1 MRQAESGYLPSL
13 DGWRALAIG
22 AVLLV
27 HDQPIMHFRINYLQS
42 RGAAGV
48 YLFFALSGILV
59 TWRILKEE
67 ESTGLDLRSFY
78 IRRLFRI
85 QPAALCYLAAIVI
98 LNLLSITHERWRFIL
113 GALLSYRNFQMHV
126 SDPLGPGWLTGHFW
140 TLAVEEHFYIFLSL
154 FLFAFRR
161 HRITILSTLIV
172 ILVGVQFWVRSTG
185 GSEETSVRTYW
196 MVQYLLFAS
205 LLSLLLRLPPAITAV
220 RRYLQ
225 PHIAFGLTGFTGIM
239 AFLLSGRRDLSIQN
253 VLNRDHLLYYFFA
266 IWIIATMLHP
276 QSLTTR
282 LLELAPMRFIGRLSY
297 SIYLWHKLFFTA
309 VVPDLGV
316 TWKPLLTA
324 EARPLRY
331 ITTLVA
337 AYLSYRFLERPL
349 IRVGH
354 RLASSTGELVP
365 AATSTAPRTYRH
377 V

>member
-27 HDQPIMHFRINYLQS
+27 HDQPIKHFRINYLQS

-59 TWRILKEE
+59 TWRILEEE

-85 QPAALCYLAAIVI
+85 QPAAFCYLAVIVI
-98 LNLLSITHERWRFIL
+98 LNLFSVTHERWRFIL
-113 GALLSYRNFQMHV
+113 GALLSYRNFQMRV

-161 HRITILSTLIV
+161 YRITILSALIV
-172 ILVGVQFWVRSTG
+172 ILVGVQFWARSTG

-196 MVQYLLFAS
+196 VVQYLLFAS
-205 LLSLLLRLPPAITAV
+205 LLSLLLRLPSVMAV
-220 RRYLQ
+220 ARRYLQ
-225 PHIAFGLTGFTGIM
+225 PHIAFGLTGFSMIM
-239 AFLLSGRRDLSIQN
+239 TYLLSGGRDLAIRSL
-253 VLNRDHLLYYFFA
+253 LNGDYLLYYFFA
-266 IWIIATMLHP
+266 VWIIATMLHP
-276 QSLTTR
+276 KSLTTR

-316 TWKPLLTA
+316 TWKPLLIA

-331 ITTLVA
+331 IATVVA

-354 RLASSTGELVP
+354 RLASSKGALVSTT
-365 AATSTAPRTYRH
+365 ASTAPRTYRH